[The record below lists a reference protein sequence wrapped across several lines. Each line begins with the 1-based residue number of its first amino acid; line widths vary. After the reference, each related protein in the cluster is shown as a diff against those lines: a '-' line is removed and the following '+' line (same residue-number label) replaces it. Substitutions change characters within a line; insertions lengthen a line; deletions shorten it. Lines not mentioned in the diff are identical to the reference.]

1 MSVIAKQLNKYCE
14 EVKKSESPLAIEGK
28 VSKVV
33 GLIIEASLPD
43 GTLGEL
49 CKIRTRSGD
58 FIRAEIVGFR
68 NNKVLLM
75 PLDETVGIAPGST
88 VSRSPKPLSIKVGNQ
103 ILGRVID
110 GLGNPIDGKGKIE
123 AEYEQPAYN
132 DSPNPMTRKRIKE
145 HLTTGIQAIDGLVTI
160 GQGQRVGLFAG
171 SGVGKSVLL
180 GMIARYT
187 EADVNV
193 IGLIGERGREVRE
206 FIERDLGEE
215 GLKKSIVVVATSD
228 QAAMVRVKAALIT
241 TAIAEF
247 FRNQGKSVLL
257 LMDSLTRVAMA
268 QREIGLAAE
277 EPPTTKGYTP
287 SVFALLPRLLER
299 AGTDQN
305 GSITGLYTVLVESDD
320 MDEPISDAAR
330 SILDGHIVLSRAMAT
345 KGHYPAI
352 DVLESVSRLKNEI
365 TSEEHK
371 HYAQK
376 ILETL
381 ATYKEHEDLINIGAY
396 QKGSNPKVDTAIENI
411 DAINKYLRQDINES
425 IDFDKN
431 FELLKKL
438 AQQIG

>member
-1 MSVIAKQLNKYCE
+1 MVIANNLQEHADQIDETDSVLT
-14 EVKKSESPLAIEGK
+14 IEGK
-28 VSKVV
+28 VSKVI

-43 GTLGEL
+43 GTMGEL
-49 CKIRTRSGD
+49 CKIRTRTGD

-68 NNKVLLM
+68 QDKVLLM
-75 PLDETVGIAPGST
+75 PLDETVGISPGST
-88 VSRSPKPLSIKVGNQ
+88 VTRSPKPLSIKVDDK

-110 GLGNPIDGKGKIE
+110 GLGNPIDGKGPVN
-123 AEYEQPAYN
+123 AEDEQPAYN
-132 DSPNPMTRKRIKE
+132 DSPNPMTRQRITE
-145 HLTTGIQAIDGLVTI
+145 HLTTGIRAIDGLTTI
-160 GQGQRVGLFAG
+160 GKGQRVGLFAG

-180 GMIARYT
+180 GMIARYA

-206 FIERDLGEE
+206 FIERDLGES
-215 GLKKSIVVVATSD
+215 GLKKSVVVVATSD

-241 TAIAEF
+241 TAIAEY
-247 FRNQGKSVLL
+247 FREQGKSVLL

-299 AGTDQN
+299 AGTDKH

-320 MDEPISDAAR
+320 LDEPISDAAR
-330 SILDGHIVLSRAMAT
+330 SILDGHIVLSRSLAT

-352 DVLESVSRLKNEI
+352 DVLESVSRLKNDI
-365 TSEEHK
+365 TSDEQK

-381 ATYKEHEDLINIGAY
+381 AIYRDNEDLISIGAY
-396 QKGSNPKVDTAIENI
+396 QEGSNPKVDN
-411 DAINKYLRQDINES
+411 AINNIEEINDYLRQDIYES
-425 IDFDKN
+425 IDFKSNLEHLQELADK
-431 FELLKKL
+431 
-438 AQQIG
+438 IG

>member
-1 MSVIAKQLNKYCE
+1 MVIANKLQE
-14 EVKKSESPLAIEGK
+14 HSDQIDETDSVLTIEGK
-28 VSKVV
+28 VSKVI

-43 GTLGEL
+43 GTMGEL
-49 CKIRTRSGD
+49 CKIRTRTGD

-68 NNKVLLM
+68 QDKVLLM
-75 PLDETVGIAPGST
+75 PLDETVGISPGST
-88 VSRSPKPLSIKVGNQ
+88 VTRSPKPLSIKVDER

-110 GLGNPIDGKGKIE
+110 GLGNPIDGKGPVN
-123 AEYEQPAYN
+123 AEDEQPAYN
-132 DSPNPMTRKRIKE
+132 DSPNPMTRQRITE
-145 HLTTGIQAIDGLVTI
+145 HLTTGIRAIDGLTTI
-160 GQGQRVGLFAG
+160 GKGQRVGLFAG

-180 GMIARYT
+180 GMIARYA

-206 FIERDLGEE
+206 FIERDLGES
-215 GLKKSIVVVATSD
+215 GLKKSVVVVATSD

-241 TAIAEF
+241 TAIAEY
-247 FRNQGKSVLL
+247 FREQGKSVLL

-299 AGTDQN
+299 AGTDKH

-320 MDEPISDAAR
+320 LDEPISDAAR
-330 SILDGHIVLSRAMAT
+330 SILDGHIVLSRSLAT

-352 DVLESVSRLKNEI
+352 DVLESVSRLKNDI
-365 TSEEHK
+365 TSEEQK
-371 HYAQK
+371 QYAQK

-381 ATYKEHEDLINIGAY
+381 AIYRDNEDLISIGAY
-396 QKGSNPKVDTAIENI
+396 QEGSNPKVDNAINNI
-411 DAINKYLRQDINES
+411 DEINDYLQQDIYES
-425 IDFDKN
+425 IDFKSN
-431 FELLKKL
+431 LEHLQELAEK
-438 AQQIG
+438 IG